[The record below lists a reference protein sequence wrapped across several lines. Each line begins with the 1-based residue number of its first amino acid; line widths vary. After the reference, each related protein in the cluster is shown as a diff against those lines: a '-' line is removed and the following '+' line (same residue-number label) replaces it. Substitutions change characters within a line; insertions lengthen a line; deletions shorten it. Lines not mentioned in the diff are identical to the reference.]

1 MRQLR
6 ESSKPSKLNKNDPD
20 ESLKIKTKRREAS
33 VISTKGKVNMY
44 NFTDEFWNEVRNR
57 IDYLTSAS
65 NGLNELDDIEVEE
78 LVILRLLLKNY
89 SKEV

>member
-1 MRQLR
+1 M
-6 ESSKPSKLNKNDPD
+6 
-20 ESLKIKTKRREAS
+20 AS
-33 VISTKGKVNMY
+33 AVQIQSPGIQAANAGKGEVNMY

-65 NGLNELDDIEVEE
+65 NELDDIEVEE

>member
-1 MRQLR
+1 M
-6 ESSKPSKLNKNDPD
+6 
-20 ESLKIKTKRREAS
+20 AS
-33 VISTKGKVNMY
+33 AVQIQSPGIQAANAGKGEVNMY

-65 NGLNELDDIEVEE
+65 NKLDDIEVEE

>member
-1 MRQLR
+1 MHNQAA
-6 ESSKPSKLNKNDPD
+6 N
-20 ESLKIKTKRREAS
+20 AG
-33 VISTKGKVNMY
+33 KGEVNMY

-57 IDYLTSAS
+57 IDYLMSAS

>member
-33 VISTKGKVNMY
+33 VISTKGAVNMY

>member
-33 VISTKGKVNMY
+33 VISTKGEVNMY

-65 NGLNELDDIEVEE
+65 NELNELDDIEVEE

>member
-1 MRQLR
+1 MAPAVQIQ
-6 ESSKPSKLNKNDPD
+6 SPGIQAAN
-20 ESLKIKTKRREAS
+20 AG
-33 VISTKGKVNMY
+33 KGKVNMY

>member
-1 MRQLR
+1 M
-6 ESSKPSKLNKNDPD
+6 
-20 ESLKIKTKRREAS
+20 AS
-33 VISTKGKVNMY
+33 AVQIQSPGIQAANAGKGEVNMY

-78 LVILRLLLKNY
+78 LVMLRLLLKNY

>member
-1 MRQLR
+1 
-6 ESSKPSKLNKNDPD
+6 
-20 ESLKIKTKRREAS
+20 
-33 VISTKGKVNMY
+33 MY
-44 NFTDEFWNEVRNR
+44 NFTDKFWNEVRNR

-65 NGLNELDDIEVEE
+65 NGLNELDDLEVEE

>member
-1 MRQLR
+1 M
-6 ESSKPSKLNKNDPD
+6 
-20 ESLKIKTKRREAS
+20 AS
-33 VISTKGKVNMY
+33 VISTKGDNIQAANAGKGEVNMY

>member
-1 MRQLR
+1 M
-6 ESSKPSKLNKNDPD
+6 
-20 ESLKIKTKRREAS
+20 AS
-33 VISTKGKVNMY
+33 AVQIQSPGIQAANAGKGEVNMY
-44 NFTDEFWNEVRNR
+44 NFTDEFWNEVRNH

-65 NGLNELDDIEVEE
+65 NGLNGLNGLDDIEVEE

>member
-1 MRQLR
+1 
-6 ESSKPSKLNKNDPD
+6 
-20 ESLKIKTKRREAS
+20 
-33 VISTKGKVNMY
+33 MY

-65 NGLNELDDIEVEE
+65 NGLLDLDDIEVEE